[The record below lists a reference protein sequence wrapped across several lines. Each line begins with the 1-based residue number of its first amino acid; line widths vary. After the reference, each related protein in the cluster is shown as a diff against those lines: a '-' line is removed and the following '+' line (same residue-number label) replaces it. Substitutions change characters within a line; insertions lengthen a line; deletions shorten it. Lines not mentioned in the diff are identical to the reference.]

1 MRLSCEDYRRESWC
15 ERKTVGRIL
24 FQEQIEK
31 KLSLKLVCL
40 NSEKCHNKKIYMIE
54 STIFVSGE
62 RQKINITVGAESK
75 EHWSY
80 NNYGS
85 LEGNSRFGFNAFNCR
100 SCGCIGE

>member
-1 MRLSCEDYRRESWC
+1 
-15 ERKTVGRIL
+15 
-24 FQEQIEK
+24 
-31 KLSLKLVCL
+31 
-40 NSEKCHNKKIYMIE
+40 MIE